1 MTNRPGAGEPST
13 DEVVWQA
20 IQGWIQREDTCHL
33 RQRLQAAGADVSP
46 LASRQDIIDLM
57 FFHSDKATLLEG
69 LKQKLLDSGT
79 DPDAMATDHQLALLL
94 CAQQNRRAKED
105 WIKMQ
110 KQEKRIEADKRA
122 VEHSNRQRRLSERQ
136 KRRLADGL
144 VKQALAHEEQEGH
157 RLVEESYTRDLLEEQ
172 VAMLREDDMLV
183 QQEAAT
189 RKHRAEADAEF
200 WRPQEHT
207 PEWQHTPSRKTR
219 FVMHPLQGFLPLLPK
234 CYSKGY
240 HMAGHATGTFPA
252 PRAASCGGA
261 NWRAYG
267 STHGH
272 PRVIIRSSSTQRLGI
287 DHPDPWLRQ
296 YNIRQKALR
305 RTHDPTHKAALAVLD
320 VAHKMHSKGN
330 FFRLRPSEARL
341 PQLHFC
347 ASDQDMYDGGYEIQM
362 VKQAHIDQQV
372 TFRATKSTLQRQF
385 EKANNDISVWTSDF
399 HETQTPP

>member
-1 MTNRPGAGEPST
+1 
-13 DEVVWQA
+13 
-20 IQGWIQREDTCHL
+20 
-33 RQRLQAAGADVSP
+33 
-46 LASRQDIIDLM
+46 
-57 FFHSDKATLLEG
+57 
-69 LKQKLLDSGT
+69 
-79 DPDAMATDHQLALLL
+79 
-94 CAQQNRRAKED
+94 
-105 WIKMQ
+105 
-110 KQEKRIEADKRA
+110 
-122 VEHSNRQRRLSERQ
+122 
-136 KRRLADGL
+136 
-144 VKQALAHEEQEGH
+144 
-157 RLVEESYTRDLLEEQ
+157 
-172 VAMLREDDMLV
+172 MLREDDMLV

-305 RTHDPTHKAALAVLD
+305 RPAMLPSPCCLLSCCLHVRAACTLASCCLASCCLAACALA
-320 VAHKMHSKGN
+320 A
-330 FFRLRPSEARL
+330 
-341 PQLHFC
+341 
-347 ASDQDMYDGGYEIQM
+347 
-362 VKQAHIDQQV
+362 
-372 TFRATKSTLQRQF
+372 
-385 EKANNDISVWTSDF
+385 W
-399 HETQTPP
+399 HELLLYVV